1 MTDSEIL
8 DLSGSN
14 QRRAWDI
21 IRRLDI
27 MKIWADAGAEAHV
40 VGSLAMGLM
49 MTHRDIDIHVYS
61 SPLTVEGSF
70 AAMAKLAVN
79 AAIKKIECRNLL
91 DTDEACI
98 EWHAWYDDGD
108 GEPWQI
114 DIIHI
119 LKGSRYD
126 GFFERM
132 AERIKAA
139 LTDETR
145 LAILRLKAETPEDV
159 HIMGVEYYQAVL
171 RGGVRTLADFIRWRQ
186 EHPVTGIGDWMPG
199 RIY

>member
-1 MTDSEIL
+1 MTDSDIL

-27 MKIWADAGAEAHV
+27 MKIWADAGAEAHL

-171 RGGVRTLADFIRWRQ
+171 RGGVRTMADFIRWRQ
-186 EHPVTGIGDWMPG
+186 EHPVTGIVEWMP
-199 RIY
+199 

>member
-1 MTDSEIL
+1 MTDNELLAFSE
-8 DLSGSN
+8 SR

-21 IRRLDI
+21 MRRLRL
-27 MKIWADAGAEAHV
+27 MEIWADAGAEANV

-70 AAMAKLAVN
+70 AAMARLAED
-79 AAIKKIECRNLL
+79 AAVKKIECRNLL

-98 EWHAWYDDGD
+98 EWHAWYDDGQD
-108 GEPWQI
+108 GEWQI

-126 GFFERM
+126 GYFERM
-132 AERIKAA
+132 AERVKAA
-139 LTDETR
+139 LTADTR
-145 LAILRLKAETPEDV
+145 LAILRLKAETPESYHV
-159 HIMGVEYYQAVL
+159 MGVEYYQAVL
-171 RGGVRTLADFIRWRQ
+171 RDGVRTTADFNRWRT
-186 EHPVTGIGDWMPG
+186 EHPVTGVLEWMP
-199 RIY
+199 

>member
-1 MTDSEIL
+1 MTDSDIL

-14 QRRAWDI
+14 QQRAWNI

-40 VGSLAMGLM
+40 VGSLAMGLI

-70 AAMAKLAVN
+70 AAMARLAVN

-108 GEPWQI
+108 GGPWQI

-186 EHPVTGIGDWMPG
+186 EHPVTGIVEWMP
-199 RIY
+199 

>member
-1 MTDSEIL
+1 MTDSDIL
-8 DLSGSN
+8 DLSGRN
-14 QRRAWDI
+14 QQRAWNI

-186 EHPVTGIGDWMPG
+186 EHPVTGIVEWMP
-199 RIY
+199 

>member
-1 MTDSEIL
+1 MTDSDIL
-8 DLSGSN
+8 DLSGRN
-14 QRRAWDI
+14 QQRAWNI

-70 AAMAKLAVN
+70 AAMARLAVN

-108 GEPWQI
+108 GGPWQI

-171 RGGVRTLADFIRWRQ
+171 RGGGRTLADFIRWRQ
-186 EHPVTGIGDWMPG
+186 EHPVTGIVEWMP
-199 RIY
+199 

>member
-1 MTDSEIL
+1 MTDSDIL
-8 DLSGSN
+8 DLSGRN
-14 QRRAWDI
+14 QQRAWDI

-186 EHPVTGIGDWMPG
+186 EHPVTGIVEWMP
-199 RIY
+199 

>member
-1 MTDSEIL
+1 MTDSDIL
-8 DLSGSN
+8 DLSGRN
-14 QRRAWDI
+14 QQRAWGI

-40 VGSLAMGLM
+40 VGSLAMGLI

-70 AAMAKLAVN
+70 AAMARLAVN

-108 GEPWQI
+108 GGPWQI

-186 EHPVTGIGDWMPG
+186 EHPVTGIVEWMP
-199 RIY
+199 

>member
-186 EHPVTGIGDWMPG
+186 EHPVTGIVEWMP
-199 RIY
+199 

>member
-14 QRRAWDI
+14 QQRAWDI

-108 GEPWQI
+108 GGPWQI

-171 RGGVRTLADFIRWRQ
+171 RGGVRTMADFIRWRQ
-186 EHPVTGIGDWMPG
+186 EHPVTGIVEWMP
-199 RIY
+199 

>member
-1 MTDSEIL
+1 MTDSDIL
-8 DLSGSN
+8 DLSGRN

-108 GEPWQI
+108 GGPWQI

-186 EHPVTGIGDWMPG
+186 EHPVIGIVEWMP
-199 RIY
+199 

>member
-40 VGSLAMGLM
+40 VGSLAMGLI

-108 GEPWQI
+108 GGPWQI

-186 EHPVTGIGDWMPG
+186 EHPVTGIVEWMP
-199 RIY
+199 

>member
-1 MTDSEIL
+1 MTDSDIL
-8 DLSGSN
+8 DLSGRN
-14 QRRAWDI
+14 QQRAWDI

-70 AAMAKLAVN
+70 AAMARLAVN

-108 GEPWQI
+108 GELWQI

-126 GFFERM
+126 GFFEHM

-145 LAILRLKAETPEDV
+145 LAILRLKAETPGDV

-186 EHPVTGIGDWMPG
+186 EHPVTGIVEWMP
-199 RIY
+199 

>member
-1 MTDSEIL
+1 MTDSDIL
-8 DLSGSN
+8 DLSGRN
-14 QRRAWDI
+14 QQRAWGI

-171 RGGVRTLADFIRWRQ
+171 RGGVRTMADFIRWRQ
-186 EHPVTGIGDWMPG
+186 EHPVTGIVEWMP
-199 RIY
+199 

>member
-1 MTDSEIL
+1 MTDSDIL
-8 DLSGSN
+8 DLSGRN
-14 QRRAWDI
+14 QQRAWDI

-70 AAMAKLAVN
+70 AAMAKLAVS

-108 GEPWQI
+108 GGPWQI

-186 EHPVTGIGDWMPG
+186 EHPVTGIVEWMP
-199 RIY
+199 

>member
-1 MTDSEIL
+1 MTDSDIL

-108 GEPWQI
+108 GGPWQI

-186 EHPVTGIGDWMPG
+186 EHPVTGIVEWMP
-199 RIY
+199 

>member
-8 DLSGSN
+8 DLSGSY

-186 EHPVTGIGDWMPG
+186 EHPVTGIVEWMP
-199 RIY
+199 

>member
-1 MTDSEIL
+1 MTDSDIL
-8 DLSGSN
+8 DLSGRN
-14 QRRAWDI
+14 QQRAWDI

-70 AAMAKLAVN
+70 AAMARLAVN

-171 RGGVRTLADFIRWRQ
+171 RGGVRTMADFIRWRL
-186 EHPVTGIGDWMPG
+186 EHPVTGIVEWMP
-199 RIY
+199 

>member
-14 QRRAWDI
+14 QQRAWNI

-108 GEPWQI
+108 GGPWQI

-171 RGGVRTLADFIRWRQ
+171 RGWVRTLADFIRWRQ
-186 EHPVTGIGDWMPG
+186 EHPVTGIVEWMP
-199 RIY
+199 

>member
-14 QRRAWDI
+14 QQRAWNI

-186 EHPVTGIGDWMPG
+186 EHPVTGIVEWMP
-199 RIY
+199 

>member
-8 DLSGSN
+8 DFSGSH
-14 QRRAWDI
+14 QQRAWNI

-108 GEPWQI
+108 GGPWQI

-186 EHPVTGIGDWMPG
+186 EHPVTGIVEWMP
-199 RIY
+199 

>member
-8 DLSGSN
+8 DLSGRN
-14 QRRAWDI
+14 QQRAWNI

-40 VGSLAMGLM
+40 VGSLAMGLI

-108 GEPWQI
+108 GGPWQI

-186 EHPVTGIGDWMPG
+186 EHPVTGIVEWMP
-199 RIY
+199 

>member
-70 AAMAKLAVN
+70 AAMAKLAMN

-186 EHPVTGIGDWMPG
+186 EHPVTGIVEWMP
-199 RIY
+199 

>member
-14 QRRAWDI
+14 QQRAWNI

-27 MKIWADAGAEAHV
+27 MKIWADAGAETHV

-108 GEPWQI
+108 GGPWQI

-186 EHPVTGIGDWMPG
+186 EHPVTGIVEWMP
-199 RIY
+199 

>member
-70 AAMAKLAVN
+70 AAMAKLAMN

-114 DIIHI
+114 DIIYI

-171 RGGVRTLADFIRWRQ
+171 RGGVRTMADFIRWRQ
-186 EHPVTGIGDWMPG
+186 EHPVTGIVEWMP
-199 RIY
+199 

>member
-1 MTDSEIL
+1 MTDSDIL

-40 VGSLAMGLM
+40 VGSLAMGLI

-70 AAMAKLAVN
+70 AAMARLAVN

-108 GEPWQI
+108 GGPWQI

-186 EHPVTGIGDWMPG
+186 EHPVTGIVEWMP
-199 RIY
+199 

>member
-1 MTDSEIL
+1 MTDSDIL
-8 DLSGSN
+8 DLSGRN
-14 QRRAWDI
+14 QQRAWDI

-70 AAMAKLAVN
+70 AAMAKLAMN

-186 EHPVTGIGDWMPG
+186 GHPVTGIVEWMP
-199 RIY
+199 

>member
-1 MTDSEIL
+1 MTDSDIL
-8 DLSGSN
+8 DLSGRN
-14 QRRAWDI
+14 QQRAWGI

-186 EHPVTGIGDWMPG
+186 EHPVIGIVEWMP
-199 RIY
+199 